1 MNQQP
6 KPDVTIMKSEVD
18 MALYHS
24 ATSSQGCTLNTILMG
39 IAHTAL
45 QTWVVREKPLAGGA
59 SAPLE
64 GAGQVEWCCLGRAE
78 Y

>member
-1 MNQQP
+1 MNQP

-24 ATSSQGCTLNTILMG
+24 ATSSQGCTLNMG
-39 IAHTAL
+39 IANTYL
-45 QTWVVREKPLAGGA
+45 QTWVVRERPLAGGA